1 MSSGIGKKVAIG
13 IDLGT
18 TYSCVAVCK
27 KNGEVHIIVNDQ
39 GNRTT
44 PSCVAFKNYERI
56 IGDAAF
62 NTAAS
67 NPTNTIFDA
76 KRLIGRKFC
85 DPIVE
90 SDVKL
95 WPFKVIGD
103 LNDKPMIV
111 VNYKDEEKHFAAE
124 EISSMVLAKMR
135 ETAEA
140 FLGSTVDDVVI
151 TVPAYF
157 NDSQR
162 QSTRDAGAIA
172 GLNVLRILNEPTAAA
187 IAYGFG
193 MKPFNHGRRNVFIFD
208 LGGGTLDVSVLTF
221 EDGDINVKAIAGD
234 THLGG
239 QDFDNAMVNHFVK
252 EFLRKEKMDIS
263 GNPRA
268 LRRLKTACERA
279 KRILSVNTATNIE
292 IDCLN
297 EGKDFLSTISRA
309 KFDDLNKSLFDQCME
324 IVEKC
329 IEDSGIVKSNIHD
342 VVLVGG
348 STRIVKVQQLLI
360 DFFGIKKGSGTELC
374 KSINADEA
382 VAYGAAVHAF
392 IASGEI
398 CEKFQDLTL
407 REVNP
412 LSLGI
417 NIKGGLMSVIIPRNT
432 TIPTNMEDVYTTSEP
447 NQNSLSISVYE
458 GERQT
463 TKDNNLLGS
472 FEFEIP
478 PCPKGDQKFVVN
490 FQINDDGILDVSVT
504 EKAFGIDKR
513 FKIVNDKGR
522 LSKEEIERMISE
534 AEKYKDEDM
543 RHRKKVESRNALE
556 KYAYNM
562 RDSINDP
569 EVSSK
574 LSSKEK
580 EKINNAVDLVF
591 MWLDANKVVEQ
602 QDFECYRSI
611 LSSVFDPI
619 ILKMIKDEGHGVE
632 EGTMVGHPVKKKKN
646 RWLPLLAKY
655 CFQTV
660 YAAATGDITGIVSSG
675 IVDFIKS

>member
-1 MSSGIGKKVAIG
+1 MSGRGKKVAIG

-27 KNGEVHIIVNDQ
+27 NGEIDIIVNDL
-39 GNRTT
+39 GKRTT
-44 PSCVAFKNYERI
+44 PSFVAFKDSERM

-62 NTAAS
+62 NIAAS

-76 KRLIGRKFC
+76 KRLIGRKFS
-85 DPIVE
+85 DPIVQ

-111 VNYKDEEKHFAAE
+111 VNYNDEEKHFAAE
-124 EISSMVLAKMR
+124 EISSMVLVKMR
-135 ETAEA
+135 EIAET
-140 FLGSTVDDVVI
+140 FLGSIVEDVVI

-187 IAYGFG
+187 IAYGLDL
-193 MKPFNHGRRNVFIFD
+193 KPFNHGCRNVFIFD

-221 EDGDINVKAIAGD
+221 ENGDINVKATGGD

-252 EFLRKEKMDIS
+252 EFLRKHKLDIS
-263 GNPRA
+263 GDPRA
-268 LRRLKTACERA
+268 IRRLKTACERA
-279 KRILSVNTATNIE
+279 KCTLSSNNKTDIE
-292 IDCLN
+292 IDCLYKG
-297 EGKDFLSTISRA
+297 EDFSSVISRGI
-309 KFDDLNKSLFDQCME
+309 FDNLSKSLFDRCME
-324 IVEKC
+324 SVEKC
-329 IEDSGIVKSNIHD
+329 IEDSGIVKSKIHD

-348 STRIVKVQQLLI
+348 STRIVKVQQRLI
-360 DFFGIKKGSGTELC
+360 DFFGINKGSGTELC
-374 KSINADEA
+374 KNINVDEA

-392 IASGEI
+392 IASGAI

-407 REVNP
+407 RDVNP

-417 NIKGGLMSVIIPRNT
+417 NMKGDLMGVIIPRNT
-432 TIPTNMEDVYTTSEP
+432 TIPTNREKSFTTAEDNLKVI
-447 NQNSLSISVYE
+447 SIHVYE
-458 GERQT
+458 GERQI
-463 TKDNNLLGS
+463 TKDNNLLGA

-478 PCPKGDQKFVVN
+478 PRPKGVLHFVVN

-504 EKAFGIDKR
+504 EKASGIDKR

-522 LSKEEIERMISE
+522 LSQEEVDRMIRE
-534 AEKYKDEDM
+534 ADKYKDEDM
-543 RHRKKVESRNALE
+543 RHRKKVEARNALE
-556 KYAYNM
+556 MYAYNM
-562 RDSINDP
+562 REFINDP
-569 EVSSK
+569 DISSK
-574 LSSKEK
+574 ISSKEK
-580 EKINNAVDLVF
+580 ANINNATDLVF
-591 MWLDANKVVEQ
+591 KWLDVNVVAEQ
-602 QDFECYRSI
+602 QDFEHYSSI

-619 ILKMIKDEGHGVE
+619 VIKMIKDEGHCVQ
-632 EGTMVGHPVKKKKN
+632 EGTMVGHPVNKKKN

-655 CFQTV
+655 CFETV
-660 YAAATGDITGIVSSG
+660 YAATTGDITGIVSSVM
-675 IVDFIKS
+675 IDFIKS